1 MGRSDAGLHDRV
13 LSVGYRSNLD
23 DRKRRL
29 CIAGVAGELG
39 HRLAS
44 VGIDVLSDGL
54 VMAKIAF
61 QDILCIC
68 DTFFRNGQAVC
79 QFYCFAS
86 QCPCDLQLVIAKRC
100 GRCFKTRTHVNSR
113 IKTDGNG
120 NRHIFSLCTVFLKE
134 CAQMTGTGSDPHA
147 QLILGFNTET
157 VNGHIAR
164 SVFRISSHAQSHRN
178 IRTRIFGCIG
188 RCRNQ
193 RPQVKIR
200 IGCIMN
206 DFLTVDMFAF
216 RNHHRR
222 DRFLELF
229 AHILSQKF
237 RIGSKQHSNSFTAGK
252 HTDCYSR
259 IRKALYIIKQHR
271 RTLFGRAGN
280 GSTRTHMAVY
290 AGNFGIWINLCIRR
304 QQLSRNC
311 LQELQC

>member
-1 MGRSDAGLHDRV
+1 MGRSDTGLHDWI
-13 LSVGYRSNLD
+13 LSVCYRSNLD

-29 CIAGVAGELG
+29 CITGVAGKLR
-39 HRLAS
+39 HRLT
-44 VGIDVLSDGL
+44 GIGINILSDGL
-54 VMAKIAF
+54 VVAKITF

-68 DTFFRNGQAVC
+68 DTFFRNSQTVC
-79 QFYCFAS
+79 QLYCFAS
-86 QCPCDLQLVIAKRC
+86 QCPCDLQLVIAKGC
-100 GRCFKTRTHVNSR
+100 SRCFKTRTHVNSR
-113 IKTDGNG
+113 VKTDGNR
-120 NRHIFSLCTVFLKE
+120 NRHIFPLCTIFVKE

-147 QLILGFNTET
+147 QLIPGFNAET

-178 IRTRIFGCIG
+178 IRACIFGCIG
-188 RCRNQ
+188 RCRNK

-206 DFLTVDMFAF
+206 NLLTVDMFAF

-222 DRFLELF
+222 NCLFELF
-229 AHILSQKF
+229 AHILSQKV
-237 RIGSKQHSNSFTAGK
+237 RIGSEQHSDSFTAGK
-252 HTDCYSR
+252 HTDRYSC

-280 GSTRTHMAVY
+280 GSACTHMTIY
-290 AGNFGIWINLCIRR
+290 TGNLGIWINLCIRC

-311 LQELQC
+311 FQEL